1 MRRIAIINQKGGVG
15 KTTTTTNL
23 GAALARRGKRVLI
36 VDIDPQANL
45 SIHVDVDITN
55 LEHSTYTLLVDDST
69 PAQAIRPTATPGL
82 DVLPTNIDLS
92 GAELELVNSIGRE
105 TILRD
110 KLARHFQEHGAYDF
124 VLFDC
129 PPSLGLLS
137 INALAA
143 ADEVFIP
150 VQTEFFAL
158 QGMTKLLQVVEL
170 VRGRINPSLRIT
182 AIVPCLVDLRTN
194 LASEVLAELR
204 AVFPHQVLATKI
216 RQNIRLAEAP
226 SHGKTIFDYAPES
239 TGARDY
245 DDLAAE
251 VLGVSSHSATLLSQT
266 HVAPPARSGGNSTS
280 SGQ

>member
-23 GAALARRGKRVLI
+23 GAALARRGKRVLV

-55 LEHSTYTLLVDDST
+55 LEHSTYTLLVEDST
-69 PAQAIRPTATPGL
+69 PAQAIRSTSTPNL

-92 GAELELVNSIGRE
+92 GAELELANAIGRE

-110 KLARHFQEHGAYDF
+110 KLAQHFKEHGEYDF
-124 VLFDC
+124 VLYDC

-137 INALAA
+137 LNALAA

-158 QGMTKLLQVVEL
+158 QGMTKLMQVVEL
-170 VRGRINPSLRIT
+170 VRGRINPTLRIT
-182 AIVPCLVDLRTN
+182 AIVPCLVDPRTN

-204 AVFPHQVLATKI
+204 AVFPHQVLATRI
-216 RQNIRLAEAP
+216 RKNIRLAEAP

-239 TGARDY
+239 SGARDY

-251 VLGVSSHSATLLSQT
+251 VLGVSSHSATMLSQSQPSSSPRPGGAAA
-266 HVAPPARSGGNSTS
+266 APGH
-280 SGQ
+280 

>member
-23 GAALARRGKRVLI
+23 GAALARRQKRVLV

-45 SIHVDVDITN
+45 SIHLDVDLGN
-55 LEHSTYTLLVDDST
+55 LEHSTYTLLVGEST

-82 DVLPTNIDLS
+82 SVLPTNIDLS

-110 KLARHFQEHGAYDF
+110 KLTTHFQQHGEPDF
-124 VLFDC
+124 VLYDC

-170 VRGRINPSLRIT
+170 VRGRINPALRVTSI
-182 AIVPCLVDLRTN
+182 IPCLVDMRTN
-194 LASEVLAELR
+194 LAVEVLAELR
-204 AVFPHQVLATKI
+204 AVFPHQVMATKI
-216 RQNIRLAEAP
+216 RQNVRLAEAP
-226 SHGKTIFDYAPES
+226 SHAKTIFEYAPDS

-251 VLGVSSHSATLLSQT
+251 VLGVSSHSATLLSQSSKADGS
-266 HVAPPARSGGNSTS
+266 APTAP
-280 SGQ
+280 

>member
-23 GAALARRGKRVLI
+23 GAALARRQKSVLV

-45 SIHVDVDITN
+45 SIHLDVDLGN
-55 LEHSTYTLLVDDST
+55 LEHSTYTLLIGDSA
-69 PAQAIRPTATPGL
+69 PEQAIQSTTTTGL
-82 DVLPTNIDLS
+82 TVLPTNIDLS

-110 KLARHFQEHGAYDF
+110 KLAAHFQKHGEPDF

-170 VRGRINPSLRIT
+170 VRGRINTALRVT
-182 AIVPCLVDLRTN
+182 AIIPCLVDMRTN
-194 LASEVLAELR
+194 LAVEVLAELR

-216 RQNIRLAEAP
+216 RQNVRLAEAP
-226 SHGKTIFDYAPES
+226 SHGKTIFEYAPDS

-251 VLGVSSHSATLLSQT
+251 ILGVSSHSATLLSQSPGSS
-266 HVAPPARSGGNSTS
+266 ASNSGGGSTTS
-280 SGQ
+280 

>member
-45 SIHVDVDITN
+45 SIHVDVDITK
-55 LEHSTYTLLVDDST
+55 LEHSTYTLLVEDST
-69 PAQAIRPTATPGL
+69 PAQAIRPTSTKGL
-82 DVLPTNIDLS
+82 EILPTNIDLS
-92 GAELELVNSIGRE
+92 GAELELANAIGRE

-110 KLARHFQEHGAYDF
+110 KLAQHFKEHGEVDF
-124 VLFDC
+124 VLYDC

-137 INALAA
+137 LNALAA

-170 VRGRINPSLRIT
+170 VRGRINPTLRIT

-204 AVFPHQVLATKI
+204 AVFPDQVLATKI

-226 SHGKTIFDYAPES
+226 SHGKTIFEYAPES

-251 VLGVSSHSATLLSQT
+251 VLGESSSAARFLS
-266 HVAPPARSGGNSTS
+266 
-280 SGQ
+280 

>member
-15 KTTTTTNL
+15 KTTTTANL
-23 GAALARRGKRVLI
+23 GAALARRGQRVLT

-45 SIHVDVDITN
+45 SIHLNVEIN
-55 LEHSTYTLLVDDST
+55 SLEHSTYTLLLGESA
-69 PAQAIRPTATPGL
+69 PAQAIQATSVEGL
-82 DVLPTNIDLS
+82 QILPTNIDLS
-92 GAELELVNSIGRE
+92 GAELELVQAIGRE

-110 KLARHFQEHGAYDF
+110 KLAAHFAQHGEPDF
-124 VLFDC
+124 VFYDC

-158 QGMTKLLQVVEL
+158 QGMTKLMQVVEL
-170 VRGRINPSLRIT
+170 VRGRINPHLRISG
-182 AIVPCLVDLRTN
+182 IIPCMVDLRTN
-194 LASEVLAELR
+194 LATEVLAELR
-204 AVFPHQVLATKI
+204 AVFPGLVLATRI

-226 SHGKTIFDYAPES
+226 SHGKSIFDYAPDS
-239 TGARDY
+239 SGAQDY

-251 VLGVSSHSATLLSQT
+251 VLGVSSHAATLLTRAANQRGT
-266 HVAPPARSGGNSTS
+266 
-280 SGQ
+280 